1 MRVIKKHIRELFSKL
16 PVNDAAR
23 TIRADLIQDVTE
35 KYYLLREH
43 GQDQQQAE
51 EEVIRTLPTR
61 EQLQIEIAAR
71 TRDARKS
78 LCFVYGFVTLLAI
91 ILVYV
96 IEKFMPLDL
105 LQQLAEI
112 LGKPVAWTCGT
123 LLVLS
128 IAYLFPAVRFRIPW
142 WPLRLAILIFASI
155 LGLLYLYGA
164 VCTVAPGVP
173 AVLLSNPA
181 GFAATWLKISP
192 IPFLLLGIAFH
203 YAKEG

>member
-1 MRVIKKHIRELFSKL
+1 MRVIKKHIRELFSTL
-16 PVNDAAR
+16 PVNDASR

-43 GQDQQQAE
+43 GQEQQQAE

-61 EQLQIEIAAR
+61 EQLEIEIAAR
-71 TRDARKS
+71 TRDARKG

-91 ILVYV
+91 ALVYA
-96 IEKFMPLDL
+96 IEKFIPIEM
-105 LQQLAEI
+105 LQQLANI

-123 LLVLS
+123 LWVLS

-142 WPLRLAILIFASI
+142 WPLRLLLLIVTSL

-164 VCTVAPGVP
+164 VCTVAPNIP
-173 AVLLSNPA
+173 AIVLSNPS
-181 GFAATWLKISP
+181 GFAAAWIKLSP
-192 IPFLLLGIAFH
+192 IPFILLGLAFH